1 MATDFNRLQNFLDYL
16 DDVHEQL
23 DWKNGL
29 RPKHNALPPPIP
41 RGTDEE
47 TIAARWQVLPVDDAA
62 REVIADDTSMSLR
75 ERFRCNVENFI
86 GTVKVP
92 VGVAGPL
99 RINGMFAQ
107 GDYYY
112 PLATTEATLVASY
125 NRGARVIS
133 EAGGCTT
140 VLAGDVG
147 ELPHVSQP
155 DSGPGCSQDKTHP
168 ASPKSSFVVGYRTHN
183 GGSIA

>member
-16 DDVHEQL
+16 DNVHEQL

-92 VGVAGPL
+92 VGVAGP
-99 RINGMFAQ
+99 
-107 GDYYY
+107 
-112 PLATTEATLVASY
+112 E
-125 NRGARVIS
+125 
-133 EAGGCTT
+133 
-140 VLAGDVG
+140 VLADPREGGVRTG
-147 ELPHVSQP
+147 RCATWRHGWSPREGHP
-155 DSGPGCSQDKTHP
+155 D
-168 ASPKSSFVVGYRTHN
+168 RR
-183 GGSIA
+183 